1 MSLRKSPRFDLF
13 FEGGS
18 CIVKSRGPISAGP
31 ARIEELS
38 MNTEIHGAFDM
49 RGGTERVRH
58 RRSRLGSTTARV
70 PFASL
75 SARAAPLGLRVRF
88 ESLKQGL
95 RLEVEDEIGVLCV
108 EGSVGGRGADL
119 LFVPKNL
126 RWFRAGPTSAWD
138 RLVAAGRRAQVPFEV
153 MSGAFV
159 IRRPLRLCMAQALL
173 PQGWRLPD
181 DRSIYL
187 DVSLDSHGFRLRSQT
202 SEPATAELLEQ
213 GRVFAAE
220 LEAEG
225 GRYAAM
231 CAPATSPLLREE
243 MENAEGVEARL
254 DAEPGSWLRA
264 DATLLVAER
273 SAEVSPSGELSAAW
287 QERVFLSLAVFSG
300 DLARHRS
307 WAHRWAGA
315 GNPLLLRLLA
325 SAWAGPWARVT
336 RATFAAEVIPIFAAA
351 ADRIS
356 AEDESRLLALATRC
370 RDDAPDQPLTC
381 AALASV
387 RARQDDA
394 VAATEL
400 YVRAADL
407 ETRAAQAAEWRRLG
421 AEQASSA
428 HGPEAAERLLE
439 QALVESKGN
448 ARILVALAQAVADLG
463 DDERA
468 SELLGRLLRGTVQD
482 VTHED
487 ALVAAARFHVERG
500 HSDQAHPFLV
510 RLGPSFAADYDE
522 EGELNYED
530 EFQSAELSLEDLS
543 LDEDEIE
550 ENFADALFDDGLF
563 EEAFPSQ
570 VFERPDL
577 EMTGV
582 REERS
587 PMEPRFR
594 PVLVEG
600 PDESPS
606 GRELEPPPPA
616 FVTHVSGPDVTIVAS
631 TGDGLRALLDELK
644 ESEDPEALLEG
655 ALEGAIASDDMPG
668 VMDVLRALDRVEN
681 LRGELRIRS
690 RAERFRDEHN
700 DPEPHEHA

>member
-18 CIVKSRGPISAGP
+18 CIVKARGPISAGP

-38 MNTEIHGAFDM
+38 MNTEIRGAFDM

-58 RRSRLGSTTARV
+58 RRSRLGSTSARV
-70 PFASL
+70 PFSSL

-88 ESLKQGL
+88 EALKNGL
-95 RLEVEDEIGVLCV
+95 RIELEDEIGVLCV
-108 EGSVGGRGADL
+108 EGRVGGRGADL
-119 LFVPKNL
+119 LFIPTNV

-138 RLVAAGRRAQVPFEV
+138 RLLAAAQRVGVPFEV

-159 IRRPLRLCMAQALL
+159 VRRPLRLCMAQALL

-181 DRSIYL
+181 DRSVYL
-187 DVSLDSHGFRLRSQT
+187 EVTFDAQGFRLRSQK
-202 SEPATAELLEQ
+202 SEPDRTEFLEQ
-213 GRVFAAE
+213 GRVFAAA

-225 GRYAAM
+225 GRYAGM
-231 CAPATSPLLREE
+231 RAPATSPLSREE
-243 MENAEGVEARL
+243 MENAEGAEAHI
-254 DAEPGSWLRA
+254 DAEPGRWLRA

-273 SAEVSPSGELSAAW
+273 SAEVSPTGDLADAW

-300 DLARHRS
+300 DLTRHRS

-325 SAWAGPWARVT
+325 SAWAGPLARLT
-336 RATFAAEVIPIFAAA
+336 RATFAAEVIVIFAAA
-351 ADRIS
+351 ADPL
-356 AEDESRLLALATRC
+356 AADDESHLLALAQRC
-370 RDDAPDQPLTC
+370 RDDAPDQPLAS
-381 AALASV
+381 AALAAV
-387 RARQDDA
+387 HARRED
-394 VAATEL
+394 VNAATEL

-407 ETRAAQAAEWRRLG
+407 ETRGSQAAEWRRLG
-421 AEQASSA
+421 AEQAMLA
-428 HGPEAAERLLE
+428 HGAEAAERLLE

-448 ARILVALAQAVADLG
+448 ARILVELAQAVAEQG

-468 SELLGRLLRGTVQD
+468 SELLGRLLRGTVHD

-500 HSDQAHPFLV
+500 QADEAHPFLV
-510 RLGPSFAADYDE
+510 RLGPSLAGDAGAGAE
-522 EGELNYED
+522 INYEE
-530 EFQSAELSLEDLS
+530 EFQSAELSIEDLS
-543 LDEDEIE
+543 LGDEDSMES
-550 ENFADALFDDGLF
+550 FDDALF

-570 VFERPDL
+570 VFERPEL

-582 REERS
+582 REE
-587 PMEPRFR
+587 PAEEPRFR
-594 PVLVEG
+594 PVLVEA
-600 PDESPS
+600 PKESPS
-606 GRELEPPPPA
+606 LRHPEPPAPA
-616 FVTHVSGPDVTIVAS
+616 IVTHVSGPEVTIVAT

-681 LRGELRIRS
+681 LRGELRIRG

-700 DPEPHEHA
+700 EPEPDEHA